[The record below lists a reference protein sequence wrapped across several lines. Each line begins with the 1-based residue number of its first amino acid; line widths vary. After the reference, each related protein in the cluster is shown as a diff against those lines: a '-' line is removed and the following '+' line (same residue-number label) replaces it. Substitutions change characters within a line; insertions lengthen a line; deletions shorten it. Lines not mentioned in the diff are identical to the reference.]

1 MRSPI
6 GWFGGKGNMVRKIIP
21 ILTRIPHERYVEP
34 FGGGAS
40 ILLAKKP
47 KPVEVYNDL
56 DHGLYDFFSVLSNPE
71 LFDQFYRRVA
81 VLPYSRQFYN
91 EYRKE
96 WKEEADK
103 IVRVAKW
110 FLVARQSFSGAFGG
124 SWSSSVTLTRRGMIA
139 TCSKWLSCID
149 MLPQIHAR
157 LQRVQI
163 ENADFRTIL
172 DRYDTPK
179 TLFYCDPPYIP
190 ETCKGGGYLY
200 EMSAEDHQEL
210 VNLLLGLK
218 GNVVLSGYNHEIYAP
233 LEKAKWTLYDF
244 HTACYASGRTR
255 SSGLQGKGKVLEK
268 QSRIES
274 LWVKPCAEGRLF

>member
-6 GWFGGKGNMVRKIIP
+6 VWFGGKGHMTTKIIP
-21 ILTRIPHERYVEP
+21 ILVKMPHERYVEP

-56 DHGLYDFFSVLSNPE
+56 DQGLYGFFSVLSDPE
-71 LFDQFYRRVA
+71 LFDRFY
-81 VLPYSRQFYN
+81 S
-91 EYRKE
+91 EYREE
-96 WKEEADK
+96 WEEEKDK
-103 IVRVAKW
+103 VIRAAKW
-110 FLVARQSFSGAFGG
+110 FVVARQSFSGSFGHSWG
-124 SWSSSVTLTRRGMIA
+124 SAVTSTKRGMA
-139 TCSKWLSCID
+139 ETCSKWLSCID

-190 ETCKGGGYLY
+190 ETRKAGGYTH
-200 EMSAEDHQEL
+200 EITAEDHQEL
-210 VNLLLGLK
+210 VSLLLSL
-218 GNVVLSGYNHEIYAP
+218 
-233 LEKAKWTLYDF
+233 
-244 HTACYASGRTR
+244 
-255 SSGLQGKGKVLEK
+255 KGKVLEK

>member
-1 MRSPI
+1 
-6 GWFGGKGNMVRKIIP
+6 MVAKIMP
-21 ILTRIPHERYVEP
+21 VLARIPHERYVEP

-56 DHGLYDFFSVLSNPE
+56 DQSLYGFFSVLADPE
-71 LFDQFYRRVA
+71 LFEQFYRRVA
-81 VLPYSRQFYN
+81 VLPHSRQFYN

-96 WKEEADK
+96 WEEEANK
-103 IVRVAKW
+103 IIRAAKW
-110 FLVARQSFSGAFGG
+110 FVVARQSFSGDFGQ
-124 SWSSSVTLTRRGMIA
+124 SWGSSVTSTRRGMA
-139 TCSKWLSCID
+139 MTCSTWLSCIE

-190 ETCKGGGYLY
+190 ETRKAGGYTH
-200 EMSAEDHQEL
+200 EMTAEDQQEL
-210 VNLLLGLK
+210 VSLLLRLK
-218 GNVVLSGYNHEIYAP
+218 GKVVLSGYNHEIYAL
-233 LEKAKWTLYDF
+233 LEQSGWTRYDF
-244 HTACYASGRTR
+244 HTACFAAGKTR
-255 SSGLQGKGKVLEK
+255 NSGLQGKGKALEK
-268 QSRIES
+268 QGRIES
-274 LWVKPCAEGRLF
+274 LWVKPYSEGRLF

>member
-6 GWFGGKGNMVRKIIP
+6 RWFGGKGNMVRKIIP
-21 ILTRIPHERYVEP
+21 VLIKIPHERYVEP

-47 KPVEVYNDL
+47 KPLEVYNDL
-56 DHGLYDFFSVLSNPE
+56 DRGLYDFFSVLADPE
-71 LFDQFYRRVA
+71 LFNQFYRRVA
-81 VLPYSRQFYN
+81 VLPYSRQFYD

-96 WKEEADK
+96 WKEETDK
-103 IVRVAKW
+103 VIRAAKW

-124 SWSSSVTLTRRGMIA
+124 GWSSSVTATTRGMVE
-139 TCSKWLSCID
+139 TCSKWISCID

-190 ETCKGGGYLY
+190 ETRKAGGYTH
-200 EMSAEDHQEL
+200 EITAEDHQEL
-210 VNLLLGLK
+210 VSLLLSL
-218 GNVVLSGYNHEIYAP
+218 
-233 LEKAKWTLYDF
+233 
-244 HTACYASGRTR
+244 
-255 SSGLQGKGKVLEK
+255 KGKVLEK

>member
-124 SWSSSVTLTRRGMIA
+124 SWSSSVTLTHRGMIA

-190 ETCKGGGYLY
+190 ETRKAGGYTH

-210 VNLLLGLK
+210 VTLLLSLK
-218 GNVVLSGYNHEIYAP
+218 GKVVLSGYNHPNYDP
-233 LEKAKWTLYDF
+233 LEQAGWERYDF
-244 HTACYASGRTR
+244 HTACYVAGRTR
-255 SSGLQGKGKVLEK
+255 SSGLQGKGKALEK
-268 QSRIES
+268 QGRVES
-274 LWVKPCAEGRLF
+274 FWIKPCAKGRLF

>member
-21 ILTRIPHERYVEP
+21 VLIKIPHERYVEP

-47 KPVEVYNDL
+47 KPLEVYNDL
-56 DHGLYDFFSVLSNPE
+56 DRGLYDFFSVLADPE
-71 LFDQFYRRVA
+71 LFNQFYRRVA
-81 VLPYSRQFYN
+81 VLPYSRQFYS
-91 EYRKE
+91 EYREE
-96 WKEEADK
+96 WEEETDR
-103 IVRVAKW
+103 IIGVAKW
-110 FLVARQSFSGAFGG
+110 FLVARQSFSGDFGQ
-124 SWSSSVTLTRRGMIA
+124 SWSSNVTSTRRGMA
-139 TCSKWLSCID
+139 MTCSTWLSCIE

-190 ETCKGGGYLY
+190 ETRKAGGYTH
-200 EMSAEDHQEL
+200 EMTAEDQQEL
-210 VNLLLGLK
+210 VSLLLRLK
-218 GNVVLSGYNHEIYAP
+218 GKVVLSGYNHEIYAL
-233 LEKAKWTLYDF
+233 LEQSGWIRYDF
-244 HTACYASGRTR
+244 HTACFAAGKTR
-255 SSGLQGKGKVLEK
+255 NSGLQGKGKALEK
-268 QSRIES
+268 QGRIES
-274 LWVKPCAEGRLF
+274 LWVKPYSEGRLF

>member
-71 LFDQFYRRVA
+71 LFDQFYRRAA

-190 ETCKGGGYLY
+190 ETRKAGGYTH
-200 EMSAEDHQEL
+200 EMTAEDHQEL
-210 VNLLLGLK
+210 VTLLLSLK
-218 GNVVLSGYNHEIYAP
+218 GKVVLSGYNHPNYDP
-233 LEKAKWTLYDF
+233 LEQAGWERYDF
-244 HTACYASGRTR
+244 HTACYVAGRTR
-255 SSGLQGKGKVLEK
+255 SSGLQGKGKALEK
-268 QSRIES
+268 QGRVES
-274 LWVKPCAEGRLF
+274 LWIKPCAKGRLF